1 MDTAAMLR
9 YSLADFVTL
18 RALNQAMTT
27 TGATSRAKI
36 PNMLIES
43 GGGGILTPE
52 STSRHVNA
60 VMNVIKYLKMLKG
73 TPIEPSNQTQL
84 GERAVGVRATRGGF
98 FTYLVNAGDV
108 VEEGQQIGQI
118 TDPFGVVIED
128 IKAPMGGAVNI
139 INFLSAKN
147 TGDPLFSI
155 CELR

>member
-1 MDTAAMLR
+1 
-9 YSLADFVTL
+9 
-18 RALNQAMTT
+18 
-27 TGATSRAKI
+27 
-36 PNMLIES
+36 MLIES

>member
-1 MDTAAMLR
+1 
-9 YSLADFVTL
+9 
-18 RALNQAMTT
+18 
-27 TGATSRAKI
+27 
-36 PNMLIES
+36 MLIES

-84 GERAVGVRATRGGF
+84 GQAVRSCVLPVSAVGVRATRGGF